1 MNRFIPRLT
10 LGGLAAS
17 LALLAAPAQADGL
30 KFGVRGG
37 YYTKVEQPFAGVE
50 LLARVA
56 HRVYFNPN
64 VEYVFVDNG
73 TYTTWNADF
82 HYDLPTHGS
91 TYVWLGAGLALVRL
105 DPEGPDNSNSDAA
118 ANFLAGLGFR
128 GGSVIPY
135 FQAKVIAKDETE
147 FSLAFGLRF

>member
-1 MNRFIPRLT
+1 MKRLIHI
-10 LGGLAAS
+10 LAAGGLVVS
-17 LALLAAPAQADGL
+17 LASLAAPAHADNL
-30 KFGVRGG
+30 KFGIRGG

-50 LLARVA
+50 LLARVG
-56 HRVYFNPN
+56 HRVFFNPN

-73 TYTTWNADF
+73 NYTTWNADF

-91 TYVWLGAGLALVRL
+91 TYVWLGAGLAIVRL
-105 DPEGPDNSNSDAA
+105 DPEGPDNSNNDAA

-135 FQAKVIAKDETE
+135 FQAKVIAKDNTE
-147 FSLAFGLRF
+147 FALAFGLRF